1 MIHPD
6 AVNVVGPFQN
16 HSLVSLFC
24 TTVLSWYETVA
35 LLSLVLSSLSVLL
48 DVVRET
54 LLLVTESLTK
64 VVVFLAGSESFVYVQ
79 GFWESF

>member
-6 AVNVVGPFQN
+6 AVNVVGPFEN

-35 LLSLVLSSLSVLL
+35 LLSLVLSSPSVLL
-48 DVVRET
+48 DVVRVT
-54 LLLVTESLTK
+54 LLLLVTESLTK
-64 VVVFLAGSESFVYVQ
+64 VHCILAGRESFVYVQ
-79 GFWESF
+79 GF